1 MSDLSPWL
9 ILIALGAFHGLN
21 PAMGWFF
28 AASLVRSDAVPFL
41 CRAPYIRFIP
51 STIERR

>member
-1 MSDLSPWL
+1 MAH

-28 AASLVRSDAVPFL
+28 AATLGLYRKSR
-41 CRAPYIRFIP
+41 RAPYSGR
-51 STIERR
+51 